1 MARPTQILCTD
12 DKLRP
17 RKAWVVPIASPHSP
31 ALWLS
36 NAYLNA
42 NIGVGRRPG
51 RRLQVRHVPLSGQL
65 GSLVVLFICGSDL
78 FIYLCAMGRNIVCG
92 DPLCASR
99 RQQAGQGEGPRQSR
113 NKNLLRYI
121 NFDGTPRCN
130 ECYAAS
136 RKKDAMPVANRTRA
150 GGGPVS
156 EGLPE
161 GRNGKRKQRTD
172 ELGLLADGNGVNT
185 GKDDED
191 DKDGHH
197 LDDRHDHFQKGSE

>member
-51 RRLQVRHVPLSGQL
+51 RRLQVRP
-65 GSLVVLFICGSDL
+65 SLRSTWVFSYLFVAPIYLFIC
-78 FIYLCAMGRNIVCG
+78 ARWRNIVCG

-161 GRNGKRKQRTD
+161 GPHLVQRHRA
-172 ELGLLADGNGVNT
+172 L
-185 GKDDED
+185 
-191 DKDGHH
+191 
-197 LDDRHDHFQKGSE
+197 

>member
-51 RRLQVRHVPLSGQL
+51 RRLQVRPSLRSTWVLSCCCYL
-65 GSLVVLFICGSDL
+65 FVAPIYLFICARWGE
-78 FIYLCAMGRNIVCG
+78 YLCG

-113 NKNLLRYI
+113 NKNLLSYI
-121 NFDGTPRCN
+121 NFDASLQRVLCCFTEERC
-130 ECYAAS
+130 
-136 RKKDAMPVANRTRA
+136 DARC
-150 GGGPVS
+150 
-156 EGLPE
+156 
-161 GRNGKRKQRTD
+161 K
-172 ELGLLADGNGVNT
+172 
-185 GKDDED
+185 
-191 DKDGHH
+191 
-197 LDDRHDHFQKGSE
+197 

>member
-1 MARPTQILCTD
+1 M
-12 DKLRP
+12 
-17 RKAWVVPIASPHSP
+17 
-31 ALWLS
+31 
-36 NAYLNA
+36 
-42 NIGVGRRPG
+42 
-51 RRLQVRHVPLSGQL
+51 
-65 GSLVVLFICGSDL
+65 LFICGSDL
-78 FIYLCAMGRNIVCG
+78 FIYLCAMGRNFFCG

-161 GRNGKRKQRTD
+161 GRNGKRQRTD
-172 ELGLLADGNGVNT
+172 VLGLLADGNGVNN
-185 GKDDED
+185 GEDDED

-197 LDDRHDHFQKGSE
+197 LDDRHDHFQKGSDTSTGNGVNTHRRFSDDDDVDDHDSERCDKCDERLPALSKRAL